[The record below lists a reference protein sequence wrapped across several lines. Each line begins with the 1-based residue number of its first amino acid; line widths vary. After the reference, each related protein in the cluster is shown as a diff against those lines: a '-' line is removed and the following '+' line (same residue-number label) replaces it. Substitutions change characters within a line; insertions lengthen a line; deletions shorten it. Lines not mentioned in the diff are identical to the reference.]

1 VFFFVLLS
9 EQILLIIRGKEEKTT
24 GVRYMWVNQS

>member
-24 GVRYMWVNQS
+24 GVRYM